1 MAQGCVGRPPALQ
14 TIPPAPFTRAVV
26 LRQEEVVMVRA
37 SQPKSLQL
45 DLAERP
51 QPVHQART
59 SFVWSRAKIR
69 IASLVLAAPAPFV
82 KWLCLIWLCGIAILM
97 QGLSRRVND
106 GTVVLLVDRRG
117 ILDHRLI
124 SRHIAWQEIK
134 TIWPVNADRN
144 HTIDIELRW
153 PETTLRDSRWAV
165 RVGAYCQ
172 MGYGVPAVTI
182 SMLLLDGSVSDLLN
196 AIAQYRPD
204 LLDYSNLRASPKVY

>member
-1 MAQGCVGRPPALQ
+1 
-14 TIPPAPFTRAVV
+14 
-26 LRQEEVVMVRA
+26 
-37 SQPKSLQL
+37 
-45 DLAERP
+45 
-51 QPVHQART
+51 
-59 SFVWSRAKIR
+59 
-69 IASLVLAAPAPFV
+69 
-82 KWLCLIWLCGIAILM
+82 M
-97 QGLSRRVND
+97 QGLSRRAND
-106 GTVVLLVDRRG
+106 GAVVLSVDRRG

-134 TIWPVNADRN
+134 AIWPVNADRN

-153 PETTLRDSRWAV
+153 PETTLRDTRWSV

-204 LLDYSNLRASPKVY
+204 LLDYSNLRASPKVC

>member
-1 MAQGCVGRPPALQ
+1 
-14 TIPPAPFTRAVV
+14 VV
-26 LRQEEVVMVRA
+26 LRQEEVIMLGA

-45 DLAERP
+45 DLAEP

-59 SFVWSRAKIR
+59 SFVWSRAKLR
-69 IASLVLAAPAPFV
+69 VASLVFAALATPAATVFAAPVPFV
-82 KWLCLIWLCGIAILM
+82 KWLCLIWLCGIAVLM
-97 QGLSRRVND
+97 QGLSRRAND
-106 GTVVLLVDRRG
+106 SAIVLSVDRRG

-134 TIWPVNADRN
+134 AIWPVNADRS

-153 PETTLRDSRWAV
+153 PETTLRDTRWSV

-172 MGYGVPAVTI
+172 TGYGVPAVTI

-196 AIAQYRPD
+196 TVAQYRPD
-204 LLDYSNLRASPKVY
+204 LLDYSNLRASSKAY

>member
-1 MAQGCVGRPPALQ
+1 
-14 TIPPAPFTRAVV
+14 
-26 LRQEEVVMVRA
+26 MVRA
-37 SQPKSLQL
+37 YQPKSLQL

-51 QPVHQART
+51 QPVHQVRT
-59 SFVWSRAKIR
+59 SFVWSHAKIR
-69 IASLVLAAPAPFV
+69 IASLVLATVATPAAAAFTAPAPFV
-82 KWLCLIWLCGIAILM
+82 KWFCLVWLCGIAVLM
-97 QGLSRRVND
+97 EGLNRRAND
-106 GTVVLLVDRRG
+106 GAVVLSVDRHG

-144 HTIDIELRW
+144 HTIDVELRW
-153 PETTLRDSRWAV
+153 PETTLRDTRWSV

-172 MGYGVPAVTI
+172 IGYGVPAVTI

-204 LLDYSNLRASPKVY
+204 LLDYSNLRASPKSTD